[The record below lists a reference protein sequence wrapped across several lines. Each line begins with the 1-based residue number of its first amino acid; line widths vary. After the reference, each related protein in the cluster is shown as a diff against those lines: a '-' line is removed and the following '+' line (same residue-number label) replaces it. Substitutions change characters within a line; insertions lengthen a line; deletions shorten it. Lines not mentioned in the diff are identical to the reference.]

1 VPQLRNI
8 VVAARSHHTVSVHM
22 PEEMTKWS
30 LWQWVAYDCP
40 SQQIESSSLSLLPEW
55 LLSYSQ

>member
-1 VPQLRNI
+1 M
-8 VVAARSHHTVSVHM
+8 VAARSHHTVSVHM

-55 LLSYSQ
+55 LLPYSQ